1 MLVTFALLGTH
12 GMINIVLLLCY
23 RGHTDAVLCV
33 QFDKEKVVSGSKD
46 TTIKVLRAAISRLL
60 LHENVRY
67 ERIQNTSGL
76 FMFHMLRYGHFQMVI
91 VS

>member
-1 MLVTFALLGTH
+1 
-12 GMINIVLLLCY
+12 MINILLFLCY

-46 TTIKVLRAAISRLL
+46 TTIKVLRAALSCFL
-60 LHENVRY
+60 LHENCRY
-67 ERIQNTSGL
+67 ERIQITCGL
-76 FMFHMLRYGHFQMVI
+76 FMFYMFRYGHFQMVI